1 MQPPHRHLLLRWQQE
16 KESPFRSTST
26 CWVLSAWPLDSP
38 LLALTSHLHALP
50 ALLSSISAAHIF
62 HTCQSMPALTSY
74 ILFTHNAASIY
85 WTNSLLSLSAS
96 MSLLCILPNSMP
108 LFTSSLL
115 ATVDLTSCRSFIN
128 ICFVVLLEQVCL
140 YEHVNE

>member
-1 MQPPHRHLLLRWQQE
+1 MQPPHRHLPLRWQQE
-16 KESPFRSTST
+16 KESLFPSTSI

-62 HTCQSMPALTSY
+62 HTYQSMPAFTCY
-74 ILFTHNAASIY
+74 ILFIHNATSIY
-85 WTNSLLSLSAS
+85 WTNSLLSLFTS

-108 LFTSSLL
+108 LFTFSLL
-115 ATVDLTSCRSFIN
+115 VTLDITSCRSFIN
-128 ICFVVLLEQVCL
+128 ICFVDLFEQVCL
-140 YEHVNE
+140 YEHVNN